1 MKRKKRQEELNRLRS
16 NLEQQEARY
25 KSERA
30 RNTVLQ
36 ARLDTLRGRIGSLE
50 EKHLDMQT
58 STDLQ
63 AIKREFAELE
73 GLVYRED
80 EELGGLKG
88 MLRKLRKALHP
99 EKPHS

>member
-1 MKRKKRQEELNRLRS
+1 
-16 NLEQQEARY
+16 
-25 KSERA
+25 
-30 RNTVLQ
+30 
-36 ARLDTLRGRIGSLE
+36 
-50 EKHLDMQT
+50 MQT

-99 EKPHS
+99 EKLHS